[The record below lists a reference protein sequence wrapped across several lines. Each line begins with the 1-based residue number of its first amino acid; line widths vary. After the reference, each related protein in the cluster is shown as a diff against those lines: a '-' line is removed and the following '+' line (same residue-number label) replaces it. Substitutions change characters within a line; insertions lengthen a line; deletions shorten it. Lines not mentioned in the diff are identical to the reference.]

1 MDVGLLDCLVFDD
14 AEMIYDNL
22 TEQPLLLIDA
32 LANLK
37 GLTLEEHLTVEVGED
52 IEEHVERYFLLIP
65 CFNHFY

>member
-1 MDVGLLDCLVFDD
+1 MDVGLLDGLVFDD
-14 AEMIYDNL
+14 PEMIYDNL
-22 TEQPLLLIDA
+22 AEQPLLFIDT

-65 CFNHFY
+65 CFNHFC

>member
-1 MDVGLLDCLVFDD
+1 
-14 AEMIYDNL
+14 MIYDNL

-65 CFNHFY
+65 GFNHFF